1 MKIKSSIRDYQVKF
15 SDALDLNFD
24 YYLIDQAV
32 YKLYYESFKH
42 IDEKRIVC
50 IIANEKNKSYLKCA
64 YYIEKLINA
73 GIKRGN
79 TLCAIGGGVTQDIAG
94 FISSILYR
102 GIDWVFYPTTLL
114 SQCDSCIGGKTSINL
129 CNFKNIIG
137 NFNPPKIIKINTN
150 FLATLKEEEIQSGLG
165 EIIKVAFLDSKHR
178 IDYNVLIDCINNN
191 KVPTSLIKLALQIK
205 KEIIEID
212 EFDKGLRN
220 IMNYGHTFGHAIEAI
235 TRFEVPH
242 GIAVGIGIDIA
253 NKITKSLFE
262 NNSKEIEA
270 VINSFLKKNKRYVEI
285 FKNVYNED
293 RFIQIL
299 KKDKKNTDSE
309 TINCILSNIKGNT
322 IKKNLSIIELKLIFA
337 KIFSQ

>member
-102 GIDWVFYPTTLL
+102 GIDWVFWW
-114 SQCDSCIGGKTSINL
+114 
-129 CNFKNIIG
+129 
-137 NFNPPKIIKINTN
+137 
-150 FLATLKEEEIQSGLG
+150 
-165 EIIKVAFLDSKHR
+165 
-178 IDYNVLIDCINNN
+178 
-191 KVPTSLIKLALQIK
+191 
-205 KEIIEID
+205 
-212 EFDKGLRN
+212 
-220 IMNYGHTFGHAIEAI
+220 
-235 TRFEVPH
+235 
-242 GIAVGIGIDIA
+242 
-253 NKITKSLFE
+253 
-262 NNSKEIEA
+262 
-270 VINSFLKKNKRYVEI
+270 
-285 FKNVYNED
+285 KNVY
-293 RFIQIL
+293 
-299 KKDKKNTDSE
+299 
-309 TINCILSNIKGNT
+309 
-322 IKKNLSIIELKLIFA
+322 KLMQF
-337 KIFSQ
+337 